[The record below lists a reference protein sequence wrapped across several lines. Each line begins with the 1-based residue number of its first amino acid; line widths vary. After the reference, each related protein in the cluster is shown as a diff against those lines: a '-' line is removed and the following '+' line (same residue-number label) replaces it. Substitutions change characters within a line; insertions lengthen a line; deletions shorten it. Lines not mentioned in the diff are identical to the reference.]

1 MPFVVNMLR
10 IPKNRI
16 SVIFLAVALYLTS
29 PLVEWYF
36 YTTELARG
44 SFPPNADS
52 ISIPLFRFVIVWVLG
67 APVAALLVGFALRDY
82 PGAVSLFA
90 FNRARP
96 VWSAFWTLVFGFL
109 IFKHL
114 TFAFASVQKSQPF
127 DVIQPLLLAYLMLC
141 LRSSL
146 IYSNFFGREETLS
159 LPRQA

>member
-1 MPFVVNMLR
+1 MLR
-10 IPKNRI
+10 TPKNRI
-16 SVIFLAVALYLTS
+16 SVIFLAVALYLTA

-44 SFPPNADS
+44 SFPPEADS

-67 APVAALLVGFALRDY
+67 SPVAALLIWFALRDY
-82 PGAVSLFA
+82 PAAVSLFA
-90 FNRARP
+90 FDRVRL
-96 VWSAFWTLVFGFL
+96 VWSALWTLVFGFL

-146 IYSNFFGREETLS
+146 IHSNFFGREETLS

>member
-10 IPKNRI
+10 TPKNRI
-16 SVIFLAVALYLTS
+16 AVIFLAVALYLTA

-44 SFPPNADS
+44 SFPPDADS
-52 ISIPLFRFVIVWVLG
+52 IAIPLFRFVIVWVLG
-67 APVAALLVGFALRDY
+67 SPIAALLVGFALQDY

-114 TFAFASVQKSQPF
+114 TFAFASAQKLQPF

-146 IYSNFFGREETLS
+146 IYSNFFAKEETLS
-159 LPRQA
+159 LPKQA